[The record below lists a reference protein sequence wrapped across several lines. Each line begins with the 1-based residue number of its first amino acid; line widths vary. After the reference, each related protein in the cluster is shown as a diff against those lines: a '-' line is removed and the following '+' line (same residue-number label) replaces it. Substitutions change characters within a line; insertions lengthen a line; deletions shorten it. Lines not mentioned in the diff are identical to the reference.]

1 MPLRGARDFQKRL
14 RMTDYKPDDLDSPS
28 RRDALRKLGTA
39 AGLALVAPH
48 VLAAQDA
55 GKTAM
60 PSTASPGEHPHI
72 LWINLEGVP
81 ISVLGCYGSKLMDTP
96 NIDRLAR
103 EGMRFENAFCTN
115 ALCAPS
121 RASLLTGKY
130 DHLNGMVAN
139 NPGGGST
146 GEPVS
151 RFDTAQETF
160 PRIMQRAGYQTTHAG
175 KWHVTGTPG
184 QAGFDDFIYKDG
196 AGGPYYAPDGYM
208 ENTVRPGDG
217 SVRHTSHAGY
227 QTDIITDYTLAAIDR
242 MAKSGKPFLMSY
254 QPFSDHRPFDP
265 PHKYEHLFDDH
276 RFPEPGTFWDDY
288 SHRAAAAREAH
299 MRLADIPDFDPPK
312 DLTRRQRQQWNYQQ
326 FMRRFMANLKALDD
340 SVGQL
345 LDHLD
350 KTGLADK
357 TIVVLSSD
365 HGFFMGDHGWFDKR
379 MMYEQAIRV
388 PLMVRWPGRAK
399 PGSVNGDWTFNIDN
413 APTTLAMA
421 GLDIPA
427 DMQGKSLLP
436 LLDGK
441 TPADWHRDFY
451 YHYYEFGPPHFVF
464 PHYGIRTQRHK
475 LIYYYRVNEW
485 ELFDLEKD
493 PDEMESLLQHPD
505 YKVRDGY
512 QGVFEDL
519 AKKLQQLRTRY
530 ADDTGIAPRIYPL
543 PDYD

>member
-1 MPLRGARDFQKRL
+1 
-14 RMTDYKPDDLDSPS
+14 MTEPEHDGIDSPA
-28 RRDALRKLGTA
+28 RRDVLRKLGTA
-39 AGLALVAPH
+39 AGLALAAPH
-48 VLAAQDA
+48 LLAATGA
-55 GKTAM
+55 AKNI
-60 PSTASPGEHPHI
+60 ASSATSSGEHPHI

-81 ISVLGCYGSKLMDTP
+81 VSVLGCYGSKLMDTP

-121 RASLLTGKY
+121 RATLLTGKY

-160 PRIMQRAGYQTTHAG
+160 PRIMQRAGYQTAHAG

-184 QAGFDDFIYKDG
+184 QAGFDSFIYKDG

-208 ENTVRPGDG
+208 ENNADPADG
-217 SVRHTSHAGY
+217 TVRHTSHAGY
-227 QTDIITDYTLAAIDR
+227 QTDIITDYTIAAIDR

-288 SHRAAAAREAH
+288 SHRASAAREAH
-299 MRLADIPDFDPPK
+299 MRLADMPDFNPPK
-312 DLTRRQRQQWNYQQ
+312 ELTRRQRQQWNYQQ

-350 KTGLADK
+350 KTGLASN
-357 TIVVLSSD
+357 TIVLLSSD

-388 PLMVRWPGRAK
+388 PLMVRWPGRVE
-399 PGSVNGDWTFNIDN
+399 PGAVNGDWTFNIDN

-427 DMQGKSLLP
+427 DMQGKSILP

-451 YHYYEFGPPHFVF
+451 YHYYEFSPPHFVF

-485 ELFDLEKD
+485 ELFDLKKD
-493 PDEMESLLQHPD
+493 PDEMESLFQHPD
-505 YKVRDGY
+505 YKVRDNY
-512 QGVFEDL
+512 RDVFEEL

-530 ADDTGIAPRIYPL
+530 ADDTGVAPRIYPL

>member
-1 MPLRGARDFQKRL
+1 MQKGL
-14 RMTDYKPDDLDSPS
+14 HMVDHEQDGLDSLP
-28 RRDALRKLGTA
+28 RRDALRKLSA
-39 AGLALVAPH
+39 AVGLALLPPPL
-48 VLAAQDA
+48 LAA
-55 GKTAM
+55 
-60 PSTASPGEHPHI
+60 PSATSSSPAQRTSPTGGPGEHPHI
-72 LWINLEGVP
+72 LWLNLEGIP
-81 ISVLGCYGSKLMDTP
+81 ISVLSCYGSRLMDTP
-96 NIDRLAR
+96 NIDRIAR

-121 RASLLTGKY
+121 RATLLTGKY
-130 DHLNGMVAN
+130 DHLNGMIAN

-146 GEPVS
+146 GEPPS
-151 RFDTAQETF
+151 RFDVAQETF
-160 PRIMQRAGYQTTHAG
+160 PKIMQRAGYQTTQAG

-184 QAGFDDFIYKDG
+184 QAGFDHFIYKDG

-208 ENTVRPGDG
+208 ENTESGGDTVRKTT
-217 SVRHTSHAGY
+217 HQGY
-227 QTDIITDYTLAAIDR
+227 QTDVITDYTIAAIDR
-242 MAKSGKPFLMSY
+242 MAKSGKPFLMMY

-265 PHKYEHLFDDH
+265 PHKYEHIFDNH

-288 SHRAAAAREAH
+288 NYRASAARDA
-299 MRLADIPDFDPPK
+299 RTRVADMPDFNPPS

-326 FMRRFMANLKALDD
+326 FMRHFMGNLKALDD

-388 PLMVRWPGRAK
+388 PLMVRWPGRVK
-399 PGSVNGDWTFNIDN
+399 PGSVNSDWTFNIDN

-427 DMQGKSLLP
+427 DMQGKNILP
-436 LLDGK
+436 LLDGQ
-441 TPADWHRDFY
+441 TPANWHRDFY
-451 YHYYEFGPPHFVF
+451 YHYYEFGSPHWVF
-464 PHYGIRTQRHK
+464 PHYGLRTQRHK

-493 PDEMESLLQHPD
+493 PDEMESLLHDPG
-505 YKVRDGY
+505 YKVQDGY
-512 QGVFEDL
+512 QEVFDTL
-519 AKKLQQLRTRY
+519 AKQLKQLRAQY
-530 ADDTGIAPRIYPL
+530 GDDTGIPPTIYPVS
-543 PDYD
+543 DYD